1 MLFIQKH
8 FILCAVPLD
17 WLVVVKERA
26 GGYYH
31 LSAYF
36 LAKITVDYFFAILHP
51 TIFIIPL
58 FPIAGLQG
66 FVPFLETWGILLLN
80 CLAVASLV
88 MFFSVV
94 FMNVGKAFVLSM
106 LILIPMFV
114 LGGFLI
120 TRLSP
125 VAEVFSRM
133 SIVRY
138 TYRAM
143 VQVNYGPDV
152 KFLCAPEKSRY
163 DVCLAANYTSLNST
177 YISGPEV
184 VKELG
189 YMEPIL
195 LCVGVLILVTVT
207 FTVLNYLTIKC
218 VHGREKPQ

>member
-1 MLFIQKH
+1 
-8 FILCAVPLD
+8 V
-17 WLVVVKERA
+17 VVVKERA

-66 FVPFLETWGILLLN
+66 FVPFLETWGLFVLH
-80 CLAVASLV
+80 CLANAA
-88 MFFSVV
+88 FSIFLGAV
-94 FMNVGKAFVLSM
+94 FLNTGRAFVVN
-106 LILIPMFV
+106 IVVNIPMFV
-114 LGGFLI
+114 LGGFFIRKPTPLVKVL
-120 TRLSP
+120 TY
-125 VAEVFSRM
+125 M
-133 SIVRY
+133 SILRY
-138 TYRAM
+138 TLHPIM
-143 VQVNYGPDV
+143 QVNNGPEV
-152 KFLCAPEKSRY
+152 GYLCAEKSQY
-163 DVCLAANYTSLNST
+163 DVCLAANATSLNST